1 MKNDISAQTEEYIN
15 QEEQYKIN
23 WKARYGSYIDEAYA
37 LATECLKTKSPDA
50 KKNLLKFFEN
60 KELIQEISQVND
72 FAYIAVMM
80 EIYSLE
86 QDNDIQNDVFQWADD
101 VQGMID
107 IIKQVKFLL
116 WEIEFLEIKESRQL
130 LVNFLDDVGI
140 SMRAFEY
147 IVFIS
152 SFDKRKMV
160 ECLGEIL

>member
-1 MKNDISAQTEEYIN
+1 MESNMNNDISAQTEEYIN
-15 QEEQYKIN
+15 QEEQYKVK
-23 WKARYGSYIDEAYA
+23 WKARYGPYIDEAYA
-37 LATECLKTKSPDA
+37 LATECFKTKSSDA

-60 KELIQEISQVND
+60 KKLMQEISQVND

-86 QDNDIQNDVFQWADD
+86 QDDGIQSV
-101 VQGMID
+101 ID

-116 WEIEFLEIKESRQL
+116 WEIEFLENNESRQL
-130 LVNFLDDVGI
+130 LVNFLDNVGI

-160 ECLGEIL
+160 ECLGEVL